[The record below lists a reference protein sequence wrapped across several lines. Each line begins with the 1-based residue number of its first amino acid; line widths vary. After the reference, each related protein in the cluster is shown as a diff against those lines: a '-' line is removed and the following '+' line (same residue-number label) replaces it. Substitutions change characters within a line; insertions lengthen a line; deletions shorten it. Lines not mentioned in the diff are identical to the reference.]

1 MLRKK
6 HRRQVRLSFTH
17 RQRKVSRIYL
27 IFAVLFFMICGLFVA
42 AQRHLKPSFFEIAKV
57 RAQQVATEILNR
69 VINEKIVQN
78 ISSEDLVYIKRDSE
92 NGITIVQQ
100 NTAEISRLLTEVALE
115 TQNALNSLTEESI
128 QIPLGQVF
136 GSEFLAAMGP
146 RISIRIIPVGFV
158 GLEIVDKVESVG
170 INQTRH
176 KIYVIAETTIKIVIP
191 LLSSKVSIRT
201 EVPLTDFSIV
211 GEVPQFYMKLENI
224 NSSLQ

>member
-1 MLRKK
+1 M
-6 HRRQVRLSFTH
+6 
-17 RQRKVSRIYL
+17 
-27 IFAVLFFMICGLFVA
+27 
-42 AQRHLKPSFFEIAKV
+42 
-57 RAQQVATEILNR
+57 
-69 VINEKIVQN
+69 
-78 ISSEDLVYIKRDSE
+78 VYIKRDSE

-201 EVPLTDFSIV
+201 KCL
-211 GEVPQFYMKLENI
+211 
-224 NSSLQ
+224 